1 LLALLVKTNVTNIT
15 LITHITE
22 VTDPPMKKEVKS
34 AQIPFYKEYDELAE
48 VTCGFG

>member
-1 LLALLVKTNVTNIT
+1 MGTRFQGGVAMSRQMML
-15 LITHITE
+15 
-22 VTDPPMKKEVKS
+22 DPPMKKEVKS